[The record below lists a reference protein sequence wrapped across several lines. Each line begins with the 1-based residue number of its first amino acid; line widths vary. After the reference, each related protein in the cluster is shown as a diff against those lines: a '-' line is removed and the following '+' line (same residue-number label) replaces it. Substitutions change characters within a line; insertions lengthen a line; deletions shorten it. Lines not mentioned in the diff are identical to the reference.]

1 MQGRRTMIEV
11 LTYMVGGVSALAIIL
26 MAILVYQIYD
36 ENNPFNHNR
45 PEENTRIDWT
55 ANV

>member
-1 MQGRRTMIEV
+1 MIEV

-45 PEENTRIDWT
+45 PEENTRID
-55 ANV
+55 